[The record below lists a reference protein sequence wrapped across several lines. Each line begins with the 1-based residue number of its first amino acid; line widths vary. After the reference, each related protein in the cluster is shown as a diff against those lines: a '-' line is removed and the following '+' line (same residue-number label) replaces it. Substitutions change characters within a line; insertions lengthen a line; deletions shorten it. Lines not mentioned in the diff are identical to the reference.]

1 MSESEEIG
9 VGVEALV
16 ETFRRMGLMWRLL
29 PATVFAADTNTPSST
44 KITIDGDTE
53 PTRAISM
60 VGQVPQGARVFV
72 MVVPPQGNYIV
83 GIGTGGMRIWKS
95 QLTQADAV
103 LNLTT
108 IPTVV
113 SGTSQ
118 TIVVPPGATFEADI
132 AVDFEKFGANTATVG
147 VAQLY
152 VDGVASGTQQALFR
166 SPEATIGMRLTPGQ
180 NYGPTAIAAGSHV
193 FAIYGLRA
201 GGADSTVRINAVHTT
216 LRVRI
221 ST

>member
-1 MSESEEIG
+1 MSEAEEIG
-9 VGVEALV
+9 VGIEALV
-16 ETFRRMGLMWRLL
+16 DTFRRMGLMWRLL
-29 PATVFAADTNTPSST
+29 PATVFADNTNTPSST
-44 KITIDGDTE
+44 RILIDGDTD

-83 GIGTGGMRIWKS
+83 GIGSGGMRIWKS

-108 IPTVV
+108 VATVV

-118 TIVVPPGATFEADI
+118 TIIVPPGATFEADI
-132 AVDFEKFGANTATVG
+132 AVDFEKFGANTTTVG
-147 VAQLY
+147 VAQLF

-180 NYGPTAIAAGSHV
+180 NYGPTAVAAGSRT
-193 FAIYGLRA
+193 FAIFGSRA

>member
-1 MSESEEIG
+1 MSEAEEIG
-9 VGVEALV
+9 VGIEALV

-29 PATVFAADTNTPSST
+29 PATVYTDDSNTPSST
-44 KITIDGDTE
+44 QIILDGDTE

-83 GIGTGGMRIWKS
+83 GISTGGMRIWKS
-95 QLTQADAV
+95 QLTQANGV

-108 IPTVV
+108 TPTIVA
-113 SGTSQ
+113 GTSQ
-118 TIVVPPGATFEADI
+118 TIIVPPGATFEADI
-132 AVDFEKFGANTATVG
+132 AVDFEKFGANTTTVG

-166 SPEATIGMRLTPGQ
+166 SENATIGMRLTPGQ

-216 LRVRI
+216 LRVRV

>member
-1 MSESEEIG
+1 MSADE
-9 VGVEALV
+9 VGAGIEALV
-16 ETFRRMGLMWRLL
+16 SEFQRLGLAWRLTKGTVY
-29 PATVFAADTNTPSST
+29 ATDSNTPT
-44 KITIDGDTE
+44 LTLVTLDGDTD
-53 PTRAISM
+53 PSNTISM

-83 GIGTGGMRIWKS
+83 GIGSGGMRIWKS
-95 QLTQADAV
+95 QLSQSDAV
-103 LNLTT
+103 LNLTAVAT
-108 IPTVV
+108 IV
-113 SGTSQ
+113 SGTAQ
-118 TIVVPPGATFEADI
+118 TIIVPPGATFEADI
-132 AVDFEKFGANTATVG
+132 AVDFEKFGANTTTVG

-180 NYGPTAIAAGSHV
+180 NYGPTSITAGSHV
-193 FAIYGLRA
+193 FSIFGVRA

>member
-9 VGVEALV
+9 VGIEALV
-16 ETFRRMGLMWRLL
+16 ETFRRMGLAWRLL
-29 PATVFAADTNTPSST
+29 PATVFADNTNTPSST
-44 KITIDGDTE
+44 KVTIDGDTD

-60 VGQVPQGARVFV
+60 VGQVPQGARVFL

-95 QLTQADAV
+95 QLTQADTLLSLTAAV
-103 LNLTT
+103 Q
-108 IPTVV
+108 VV
-113 SGTSQ
+113 SGTPQ
-118 TIVVPPGATFEADI
+118 TIIVPPGATYEADI
-132 AVDFEKFGANTATVG
+132 AVDFEKIGANTTTIG

-152 VDGVASGTQQALFR
+152 VDGVVAGTQQALFR
-166 SPEATIGMRLTPGQ
+166 YPEATTGARLTLGQ
-180 NYGPTAIAAGSHV
+180 NYGPTAVTAGSRV
-193 FAIYGLRA
+193 FDIRGVRA
-201 GGADSTVRINAVHTT
+201 GGADATVRINAVHTT

>member
-1 MSESEEIG
+1 MSEAEEIG

-16 ETFRRMGLMWRLL
+16 ETFRRMGLAWRLL
-29 PATVFAADTNTPSST
+29 PATVYADNTNTPSST
-44 KITIDGDTE
+44 RITLDGDAE

-108 IPTVV
+108 TPTVV

-180 NYGPTAIAAGSHV
+180 NYGPTAVAAGSHV